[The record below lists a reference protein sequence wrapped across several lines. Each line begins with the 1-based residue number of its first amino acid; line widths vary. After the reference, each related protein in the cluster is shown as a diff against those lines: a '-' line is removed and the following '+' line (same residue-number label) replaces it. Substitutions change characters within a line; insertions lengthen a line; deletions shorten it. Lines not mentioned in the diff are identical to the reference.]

1 MKLRRLTILSMPI
14 LALAIAGCGSAE
26 SGNPTTNNTAPS
38 KPQIAFTSPALN
50 SKDLI
55 PASYKCNDNSIWLP
69 LRWGTLP
76 AGTRELALYIVRFGS
91 PKPTTGGKVK
101 VEVEAESLVVGV
113 RPNLHSLVAGTLP
126 SGVHVGV
133 HRRGGQVLSICP
145 PKGVTENLFF
155 RIFAL
160 PRKLNLSG
168 PQNRD
173 LVAVINNEALMTGSF
188 IAHYRTA

>member
-1 MKLRRLTILSMPI
+1 MKLRRPTILSVPI
-14 LALAIAGCGSAE
+14 LALLLAGCGSTE
-26 SGNPTTNNTAPS
+26 SGNNTTTSSAAA
-38 KPQIAFTSPALN
+38 KPQIAFTSPAVGGN
-50 SKDLI
+50 DLI
-55 PASYKCNDNSIWLP
+55 PASYKCDDTKIWVP
-69 LRWGTLP
+69 LRWGAVP
-76 AGTRELALYIVRFGS
+76 AGTRELAFYIVRFGA
-91 PKPTTGGKVK
+91 PKLTSGSKVK

-113 RPNLHSLVAGTLP
+113 QPKLHSLAAGVLP
-126 SGVHVGV
+126 HGVHVGV

-173 LVAVINNEALMTGSF
+173 LVAVMNNEALLTGSF